1 MIMTKREILLC
12 LEALRTA
19 RCEIEAMEETFDDY
33 AASDRL
39 INQLKEG
46 ERILVQEK
54 AKLL

>member
-1 MIMTKREILLC
+1 MTKKEILVC

-19 RCEIEAMEETFDDY
+19 RCEIEAMEETYDDY

-46 ERILVQEK
+46 ERILAAEK